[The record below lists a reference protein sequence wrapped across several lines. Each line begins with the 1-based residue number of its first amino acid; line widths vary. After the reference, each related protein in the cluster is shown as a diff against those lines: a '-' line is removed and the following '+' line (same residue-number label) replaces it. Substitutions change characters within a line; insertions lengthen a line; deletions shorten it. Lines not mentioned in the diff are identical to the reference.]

1 MRTHS
6 LGERYR
12 DFEKSPFMASV
23 AIAMLWIPFVVLGR
37 LRNFYV
43 NGLVNEVDMR
53 RFIDNFNAQSKSQ
66 TTVVSAMYW
75 IQMRPLTA

>member
-12 DFEKSPFMASV
+12 DLEKSPFMASV
-23 AIAMLWIPFVVLGR
+23 AIAMLWIPFVMLRR
-37 LRNFYV
+37 LRNIYV
-43 NGLVNEVDMR
+43 DGLVNEVDMR